1 MPIIKTPI
9 GIFDPATIEKLRSSL
24 DPNYGNTIID
34 HDCEKMLIIRAP
46 VADPDPVNDLERGVA
61 QLDNFD
67 IKVDRI
73 ILLGTEQSISI
84 DGTTAS
90 IVLERMKRNPLRN
103 KYRVARSEYCSPA
116 PSVAKAA
123 EPVLRKDSAFRQE
136 DELIRQNIQDRSEWN
151 YAPSKPIPAPIGD
164 AKAQAPVEP
173 APAATSDEM
182 LESALRQKGFM
193 IFEISLGQNGP
204 VTRNFEGVKTGVIAA
219 RKGRYPEKMLL
230 RFYDTCSEYDV
241 EKASTIADALDVN
254 FCLMVYERAEAGVKT
269 QALGKKVELV
279 SRSGLNGFLEMI

>member
-9 GIFDPATIEKLRSSL
+9 GIVDPATIEKLRSSL
-24 DPNYGNTIID
+24 DPSYGNTMIEQE
-34 HDCEKMLIIRAP
+34 CEKILVIRTP
-46 VADPDPVNDLERGVA
+46 VPDPDPVNDLERGVA

-90 IVLERMKRNPLRN
+90 IVLERMKKNPLRN
-103 KYRVARSEYCSPA
+103 KYKMAKSEYCPPA
-116 PSVAKAA
+116 PSAAKTP

-136 DELIRQNIQDRSEWN
+136 DELIRQNIQDRSEWH
-151 YAPSKPIPAPIGD
+151 YAPSKPLQPQLD
-164 AKAQAPVEP
+164 AQNTQAAIEP
-173 APAATSDEM
+173 ATAAISDEV
-182 LESALRQKGFM
+182 LEGALREKGFM

-204 VTRNFEGVKTGVIAA
+204 ITRNSEGVKTGVIAA
-219 RKGRYPEKMLL
+219 RKGKYPEKMLL
-230 RFYDTCSEYDV
+230 RFYDSCSGYDV
-241 EKASTIADALDVN
+241 EKASTVADALDVN
-254 FCLMVYERAEAGVKT
+254 FCLMVYETIDAGAKT